1 MLIWVKSEQDENI
14 FSDEVD
20 DNKTEMKK
28 LSN

>member
-20 DNKTEMKK
+20 DNKKEMNK